1 MKELTLEI
9 GGLPTTIVVPEEPI
23 AAVLLDRY
31 SAFLVPGSTD
41 ESVIT
46 VELLG
51 GSLEHGYRVPT
62 IDITGDTLT
71 VTRHDLHAH
80 SPDQGR
86 TWHARMIAN
95 EYTFDSCLRVLY
107 TLRLLRH
114 GGFLVHASAQIRSGA
129 GCIFT
134 GKSEAGKSTIS
145 RLGVDNLVLCDELP
159 LIRRRGGHVPGLGH
173 ALLGRVRQGHRD
185 RLGRGAGAL
194 LPQQGSIQSQ
204 RSREPGAGVAPVAA
218 DHALLLAGPRHGRR
232 RHASLHR
239 FPRRDSRFRS
249 LQPSRTWRLGGGGHG
264 ARGGPARYPIGIS
277 VPASQGMHAPRR
289 IRTACRLGQAADSG
303 EQLCQP
309 RRRRRC
315 AHGSHPRTQNCG

>member
-31 SAFLVPGSTD
+31 AAFLAPCSTD

-159 LIRRRGGHVPGLGH
+159 LIRRIEGRYRVWGTPFWGEFGKGTVTASGEVRALFFLNKAPFNRSDPVSRARALPRLLQTTLFFSRDPAMVDAAMRHCTDFLSTIPAFDLYSRPEPGVWEAVDAALEAIGH
-173 ALLGRVRQGHRD
+173 A
-185 RLGRGAGAL
+185 
-194 LPQQGSIQSQ
+194 
-204 RSREPGAGVAPVAA
+204 
-218 DHALLLAGPRHGRR
+218 
-232 RHASLHR
+232 
-239 FPRRDSRFRS
+239 
-249 LQPSRTWRLGGGGHG
+249 
-264 ARGGPARYPIGIS
+264 AR
-277 VPASQGMHAPRR
+277 
-289 IRTACRLGQAADSG
+289 
-303 EQLCQP
+303 
-309 RRRRRC
+309 
-315 AHGSHPRTQNCG
+315 